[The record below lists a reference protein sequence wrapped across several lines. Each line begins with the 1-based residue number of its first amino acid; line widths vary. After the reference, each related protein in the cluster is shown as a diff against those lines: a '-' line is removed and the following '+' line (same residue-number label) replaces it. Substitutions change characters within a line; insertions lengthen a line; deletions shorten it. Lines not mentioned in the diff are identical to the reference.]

1 MGAGRSRGR
10 ESGWALSLDDI
21 QTSPERSLP
30 IHRAFTSGGHD
41 GGRHSRRSEM
51 NRRFG
56 FLWIWGLGTAAIAAV
71 VGAIAY
77 HAGQTATV
85 VTTAPGGSEVIYR
98 GYDGFGFFPFFGLFW
113 LLLIGFFVFRLFAWR
128 SWGRGPWGYGDGNY
142 KTTNLNRAQRPPK
155 SRLPP

>member
-1 MGAGRSRGR
+1 MMNLR
-10 ESGWALSLDDI
+10 I
-21 QTSPERSLP
+21 K
-30 IHRAFTSGGHD
+30 GGSH
-41 GGRHSRRSEM
+41 M

-56 FLWIWGLGTAAIAAV
+56 FLWLWGLGTAAIAAI

-113 LLLIGFFVFRLFAWR
+113 LLLIGFFFFRFFMWR
-128 SWGRGPWGYGDGNY
+128 SWGRGPWGGSHYHDHTHGSTP
-142 KTTNLNRAQRPPK
+142 TTPPAT
-155 SRLPP
+155 PPQDATSA